1 MQGLLSV
8 FTRAPLRILL
18 LALLLLGSAG
28 NCEAAPIQKIHGVIV
43 DVGEGYLWL
52 KPDDGSESRKFILR
66 WKAQFIPPKLPLEGD
81 RVLLLYKDKTEGA
94 IVYGVKYLGT
104 AHGTPNQ

>member
-1 MQGLLSV
+1 M
-8 FTRAPLRILL
+8 FIRTPIRIAL
-18 LALLLLGSAG
+18 LALLLLGLGSAG
-28 NCEAAPIQKIHGVIV
+28 NCEAAPIQKIQGVIV

-81 RVLLLYKDKTEGA
+81 RVLLLYKDKAEGA
-94 IVYGVKYLGT
+94 IVYGVKYLGS
-104 AHGTPNQ
+104 AHGTQNQ